1 MTSIF
6 FVKKLTHA
14 YSPSNYSSEQ
24 ARLVAILAE
33 NFGTFFIGL
42 KYNDA
47 TNTFQWASGESFT
60 ADAWD
65 HDQPGTYIVLT

>member
-1 MTSIF
+1 MIS
-6 FVKKLTHA
+6 KLGLQPFQV
-14 YSPSNYSSEQ
+14 YSPLNYSSEQ

-47 TNTFQWASGESFT
+47 TNTFQWASGESLT
-60 ADAWD
+60 TDAWD
-65 HDQPGTYIVLT
+65 HDQPGTYISFFI